1 MEEFWEVV
9 VRVETEPA
17 FELVFVYLNWE
28 ILTEKHIW

>member
-9 VRVETEPA
+9 VRVEIELV

-28 ILTEKHIW
+28 ILMEKYIW